1 MYNLH
6 SDTGHYFCLGRIVKT
21 TSWRGELVF
30 FLDVDEPADYAG
42 LEMVFI
48 DIRGSLVPF
57 FIEEISLRGD
67 TAIVKLE
74 DVDNPAEAQ
83 KLLKCGLY
91 LPLDKLKPM
100 KDEGFYFH
108 EVTGYS
114 AFDREHGHIGTVAE
128 ILQRPEQD
136 IIRIIHKDKEILVP
150 LTVEMIEGID
160 RETRSLYL
168 KTPEGLID
176 LYL

>member
-1 MYNLH
+1 MYNLN
-6 SDTGHYFCLGRIVKT
+6 SDTDRYFNLGRIVKT
-21 TSWRGELVF
+21 NSWRGELVF

-42 LEMVFI
+42 LDMVFI

-74 DVDNPAEAQ
+74 DVDNPTQAQ

-91 LPLDKLKPM
+91 LPLEELEPL
-100 KDEGFYFH
+100 KDESFYFH
-108 EVTGYS
+108 ELTGYG
-114 AFDREHGHIGTVAE
+114 AVDREHGPIGTVSE
-128 ILQRPEQD
+128 ILQRNEQD
-136 IIRIIHKDKEILVP
+136 IIRILYEDKEILVP
-150 LTVEMIEGID
+150 LTEEMIEGID
-160 RETRSLYL
+160 REARILFL
-168 KTPEGLID
+168 KTPPGLIE